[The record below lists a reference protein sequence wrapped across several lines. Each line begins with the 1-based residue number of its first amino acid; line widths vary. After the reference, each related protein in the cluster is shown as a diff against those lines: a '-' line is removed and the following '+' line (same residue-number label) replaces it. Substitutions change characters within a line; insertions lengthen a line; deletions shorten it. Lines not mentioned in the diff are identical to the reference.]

1 MKTPLEII
9 EYELAGVE
17 KNIKKLGKPRFYQFK
32 NKRALNY
39 WEGVRFDMLRIR
51 EMIQIWELRK

>member
-32 NKRALNY
+32 NKWWLNY
-39 WEGVRFDMLRIR
+39 WKGVRFGMLRIR
-51 EMIQIWELRK
+51 EMIQIEELRK